1 MNGMEY
7 GIRSMVYIDFLL
19 FIYSYVM
26 LINIAAQPVARG
38 REAGHVQDLPAGT
51 ASTEKEPYDTRT
63 WESIRIYD
71 GRA

>member
-7 GIRSMVYIDFLL
+7 GMQSMVYIDFLL
-19 FIYSYVM
+19 FKHSYVM
-26 LINIAAQPVARG
+26 VIHIATEPVARG